1 MEILEQVLQRQPDNV
16 KALYRRGVAHVKAW
30 NPDKAEDDLKVR
42 LDLRIRLELFFLR
55 KSSIVSRAH
64 GPR

>member
-42 LDLRIRLELFFLR
+42 LDLRIRLELFFF
-55 KSSIVSRAH
+55 
-64 GPR
+64 